1 MVARETNTLSK
12 RCLMTRLGLLSLLLI
27 LPSASGSILVGR
39 DGDVT
44 GLQPIPR
51 RHGGDSGETRV
62 PVMDVV
68 ERLRRWAVGPGPAA
82 APSSQEQE
90 EEDQKAAGALALG
103 HDRRQA
109 YQRRDAKDEPTTSK
123 RESEEEEEEAAAA
136 TAPDPLITPGPRY
149 PPCLA
154 GRHALGRRQN
164 DGQIQALSGEIQRL
178 SQSLDSV
185 TQASRSVSQASQQLS
200 QSVQQLVQ
208 STARFQAE
216 AQQAQESAR
225 RAGDN
230 ARQASEAANR
240 ASQSASSAIASASSS
255 ASSALSLALASASS
269 SANAAMAE
277 ASRNA
282 ARIQDQAASQ
292 VQAARADA
300 TLARSEANT
309 QVSQAQGAAVSV
321 TQAALAVVGTFIASS
336 LLSIAVFYLIL
347 RCRNKNRGGKKVGGV
362 KRKISAPTQFRK
374 TESGLGAAYGS
385 TDNLMQR
392 NNAAG
397 PAPMGMAAPVYNA
410 GSYPRDTKPLVA
422 PAATGNT
429 NSGATTL
436 YTVNRSSSIYDSPGA
451 VVGNPPAAAK
461 FSIFPK
467 SSAATA
473 GPGSPGFL
481 PDTRNSNGSR
491 PPSLQQWLKA
501 GAVSPFGAMPRN
513 PLGPGSSTEAAAAT
527 KTPGDDRWP
536 LSGNSIKRPAVG
548 RLPKPT
554 SGGGPMMQP
563 RTKLPFRED

>member
-12 RCLMTRLGLLSLLLI
+12 RCLMTRIGLLSLLLI
-27 LPSASGSILVGR
+27 LPSASGSILAAR
-39 DGDVT
+39 NSHVT
-44 GLQPIPR
+44 GLQPISR
-51 RHGGDSGETRV
+51 RHGGDSGELHV
-62 PVMDVV
+62 PVVDVM

-82 APSSQEQE
+82 SPSSQEQE
-90 EEDQKAAGALALG
+90 ERDLKVARALALG
-103 HDRRQA
+103 HERRHA
-109 YQRRDAKDEPTTSK
+109 YQHRDSKDEPTTSK
-123 RESEEEEEEAAAA
+123 RESEEGEEDAAA

-154 GRHALGRRQN
+154 GGHALGRRQN

-178 SQSLDSV
+178 SQSFDSA

-200 QSVQQLVQ
+200 QSVQQLSQ
-208 STARFQAE
+208 STARLQAD

-225 RAGDN
+225 RAEDN
-230 ARQASEAANR
+230 ARQAGEAANR
-240 ASQSASSAIASASSS
+240 ASQSASSAIASVSSS
-255 ASSALSLALASASS
+255 ASSALSSALASASS
-269 SANAAMAE
+269 SADAAMAQ
-277 ASRNA
+277 ASRNV

-292 VQAARADA
+292 VQAAQADA
-300 TLARSEANT
+300 TLARSEANR

-347 RCRNKNRGGKKVGGV
+347 RCRNKTRDSKKVGGV

-385 TDNLMQR
+385 TDNLMRR
-392 NNAAG
+392 NDAPAG
-397 PAPMGMAAPVYNA
+397 PAPMGMAAPAYNV
-410 GSYPRDTKPLVA
+410 GGYPRDVKPPVA
-422 PAATGNT
+422 PAAAS
-429 NSGATTL
+429 NSNSDATTQ
-436 YTVNRSSSIYDSPGA
+436 YAANRSSSIYDSPGA

-467 SSAATA
+467 SSAATP
-473 GPGSPGFL
+473 GPGSPGFPL
-481 PDTRNSNGSR
+481 DKRSSRGSR

-513 PLGPGSSTEAAAAT
+513 PLGPGSSSQAAAPA
-527 KTPGDDRWP
+527 KTPGEP

-554 SGGGPMMQP
+554 SGGPMMQP